1 MNDWHLQAQNFLEAK
16 DYGQAAKLYE
26 QAISAEPDAIAH
38 YWHLGLMQ
46 LLQKQE
52 VEAQSTWLV
61 GMSEC
66 ESGDSLSQVDRWTSD
81 LVAVLQTEATRQ
93 ESLGDLEL
101 AWLVRR
107 HSHEIDANNVD
118 NLLRM
123 VLLSIELHT
132 FAETDLI
139 DLQVIEV
146 LQKAMVSSI
155 NPDLLMELV
164 TATLTYAPLY
174 PLLPKF
180 VEACVPHV
188 YYPQAFV
195 MKLISASVEI
205 GYSQQQPE
213 LAIRLLEI
221 AQGFAPKEPEVL
233 HHLSPLYR
241 IVGQSEKGINAARL
255 YCSLAEQS
263 ASKVFASQQ
272 LLGLLLGTGGHWQ
285 EAVDVFQ
292 KHKLLISSLLQEYP
306 TNLELAWIMR
316 LYMPGYSAPYFK
328 DDPKYNHFLQ
338 NQLAQLCQDNIKVHA
353 KEPIDRYRQSHATR
367 SSQVQNS
374 RPLRIGYLSFCLKTH
389 SVGWLARWL
398 IKHHDRE
405 KFKIFGY
412 FAPYQKSDDPLQAW
426 YVSQFDQAYRGG
438 VDGSTEPLDV
448 AERIF
453 QDEIDILV
461 ELDSITLD
469 QTCGIMALKPAPVQ
483 VTWLGCDASSI
494 PTIDYFI
501 ADPYVLPDRAQEY
514 YTETIWR
521 LPHTYIAVDGFEV
534 AVPSLRRDLLDIPS
548 DATIYFSS
556 QTGYK
561 RHPDTVRLQMRI
573 IKEVS
578 NSYFLVKGPNEQS
591 AVRDSFLQIA
601 EEEGV
606 SRDRLRFLSPT
617 ATEAIHRANM
627 GIADV
632 ILDTYPYNGAT
643 TTLEAL
649 WMCVPLVTRVGEQF
663 FARYSYTM
671 MMNAGITE
679 GIARTDEEYVE
690 WGIRLGMDAQL
701 RQQISQRLLQSR
713 QTSPLWNAQ
722 SFTREMESAYSQ
734 MWLKYLE
741 NGSLSN

>member
-1 MNDWHLQAQNFLEAK
+1 MNDWHQQAQHFLTTK
-16 DYGQAAKLYE
+16 DYVQAASLYE
-26 QAISAEPDAIAH
+26 QAVSAEPEEISH
-38 YWHLGLMQ
+38 YWYLGLMQ

-52 VEAQSTWLV
+52 VEAQTTWLL

-66 ESGDSLSQVDRWTSD
+66 ESGDSLNKVDQWTSN
-81 LVAVLQTEATRQ
+81 LVAVLQTEAARQ

-107 HSHEIDANNVD
+107 HSHEIDASNVD

-123 VLLSIELHT
+123 MQLSIELQT
-132 FAETDLI
+132 FTESDLL
-139 DLQVIEV
+139 DLRVIEV
-146 LQKAMVSSI
+146 LQNAAVSSI

-164 TATLTYAPLY
+164 TAALAYTPLY
-174 PLLPKF
+174 PLLLDF

-195 MKLISASVEI
+195 MQLISASVEI
-205 GYSQQQPE
+205 GYSQQQLE
-213 LAIRLLEI
+213 LAVGLLEI
-221 AQGFAPKEPEVL
+221 VHRFSPDEPEVL
-233 HHLSPLYR
+233 HHLSPLYQK
-241 IVGQSEKGINAARL
+241 IGQVEKSIATARL
-255 YCSLAEQS
+255 YYSITKQVAR
-263 ASKVFASQQ
+263 KVFTTH
-272 LLGLLLGTGGHWQ
+272 LLLRALLWAGGHWQ
-285 EAVDVFQ
+285 EALDVFQ
-292 KHKLLISSLLQEYP
+292 QHNSLILSLLQEYP
-306 TNLELAWIMR
+306 TNLELAEILR
-316 LYMPGYSAPYFK
+316 LYMPGYFAPYFR
-328 DDPKYNHFLQ
+328 DEPRQNHFLQ

-353 KEPIDRYRQSHATR
+353 KEAMERYQQSHANR
-367 SSQVQNS
+367 PSQIQHS
-374 RPLRIGYLSFCLKTH
+374 RRLKIGYLSHFLKKH

-398 IKHHDRE
+398 FKYHDRE
-405 KFKIFGY
+405 KFNIFGY
-412 FAPYQKSDDPLQAW
+412 FTPYQKSEDPLQSW
-426 YVSQFDQAYRGG
+426 YVSQVDQAYRGG
-438 VDGSTEPLDV
+438 VDGSSESMDV

-453 QDEIDILV
+453 QDEIDILI

-483 VTWLGCDASSI
+483 VTWLGCDASGI
-494 PTIDYFI
+494 PTVDYFI
-501 ADPYVLPDRAQEY
+501 ADPYVLPDQAQDY

-534 AVPSLRRDLLDIPS
+534 AIPNLRRDLLNIPS
-548 DATIYFSS
+548 DAVVYLSA

-561 RHPDTVRLQMRI
+561 RHPDTIRLQMRI

-578 NSYFLVKGPNEQS
+578 NSYFLVKGLDELQGI
-591 AVRDSFLQIA
+591 RDSFLQIA

-606 SRDRLRFLSPT
+606 SQEHLRFLPPT

-649 WMCVPLVTRVGEQF
+649 WMCKPLVTRVGEQF

-671 MMNAGITE
+671 MLNAGITE
-679 GIARTDEEYVE
+679 GIARADEEYVR

-713 QTSPLWNAQ
+713 QTSPLWDAKR
-722 SFTREMESAYSQ
+722 FAKEMESAYSQ

-741 NGSLSN
+741 K